1 MDPAP
6 RYNFKDINAHDLE
19 AATLFE
25 VNGYVAVVTG
35 ASNGIGLMAAQTLAA
50 NGARVY
56 IIGTREEILDTIGE
70 KYSFNG
76 QIAPCVPSHPRP
88 SRAGRLLLTRV
99 Y

>member
-1 MDPAP
+1 MDTAP
-6 RYNFKDINAHDLE
+6 RYNFKDINVHDLE

-25 VNGYVAVVTG
+25 VRGYVAVVTG
-35 ASNGIGLMAAQTLAA
+35 AGNGVGLMAAQTLAA

-70 KYSFNG
+70 KYSFKG
-76 QIAPCVPSHPRP
+76 RSHRASCPTPSHPP
-88 SRAGRLLLTRV
+88 PPLLTRV

>member
-76 QIAPCVPSHPRP
+76 QITPCVPSHPRP
-88 SRAGRLLLTRV
+88 SRAGLLLLTRV

>member
-1 MDPAP
+1 MDPPP

-25 VNGYVAVVTG
+25 VKGYVAVVTG

-56 IIGTREEILDTIGE
+56 IIGTSEEILDTIGE